1 LRQDKLPAVHFQE
14 RQAVFSIGIV
24 DVRRDSHHATGD
36 LSPYLLNLL
45 TTATP
50 TAKGRMSEVSMKG
63 RGWIFGL
70 VALALIAGAY
80 FWNKQSNESRG
91 DAIPVVAITQIA
103 THPALDEVRTGI
115 ISGLAKRGYVDGKNV
130 KIIFRNANGD
140 PALTSSIAGDFVRRN
155 VTVIVPIS
163 TPSALAVAQSTKT
176 IPIVFSGVTDPIGV
190 GLVKDL
196 AAPGGNITGVSDRW
210 PFKLQV
216 GEFME
221 AFPVRKRIGMLYTRG
236 DDVSKIG
243 VESMAALSKEL
254 GFELVLRPVSSADDI
269 YPTAVSLL
277 SQTDAIYTGIDHLIL
292 ENMSGL
298 VKAANEANKPLFG
311 GESGSVELGGVL
323 AVTINMTEFGQITG
337 ELVADVL
344 DGAKPASLAIK
355 TVSNGDLYVNRAAAI
370 RFGLNVEALQKGGA
384 RIFEPGASK

>member
-1 LRQDKLPAVHFQE
+1 
-14 RQAVFSIGIV
+14 
-24 DVRRDSHHATGD
+24 
-36 LSPYLLNLL
+36 
-45 TTATP
+45 
-50 TAKGRMSEVSMKG
+50 MKG
-63 RGWIFGL
+63 RWWIIGL
-70 VALALIAGAY
+70 LAIAVLAVGYVWYQKSGGVGGGA
-80 FWNKQSNESRG
+80 NGSV
-91 DAIPVVAITQIA
+91 PVVAITQIA
-103 THPALDEVRTGI
+103 THPALDEVRAGI
-115 ISGLAKRGYVDGKNV
+115 LSGLAKRGYVDGKNV

-196 AAPGGNITGVSDRW
+196 TSPGGNITGVSDRW

-216 GEFME
+216 EEFLK
-221 AFPVRKRIGMLYTRG
+221 AFPERKRIGMLYTRG

-243 VESMAALSKEL
+243 VESMTALSKEL
-254 GFELVLRPVSSADDI
+254 GFELVLRPVSSAEDI

-277 SQTDAIYTGIDHLIL
+277 GQTDAIYTGIDHLIL

-337 ELVADVL
+337 EMVADVL
-344 DGAKPASLAIK
+344 EGAKPANLAIK
-355 TVSNGDLYVNRAAAI
+355 TVSNGDLYINRAAAI
-370 RFGLNVEALQKGGA
+370 RFGLNVDGLQKGGA
-384 RIFEPGASK
+384 RVFEPGASK